1 MSLDMISRLR
11 RLFGRAEMEVTE
23 TRERQKVAGLSS
35 ESNEGR
41 RRWSWGM
48 WMAGRQSSC
57 PATVLSKKEA
67 KKEEKRLTKELELST
82 QERNELRD
90 RLIYVTEG
98 SMNKRPYYRQNPLY
112 EKLKLKEK
120 TVMSF
125 LNKLEME
132 NTEFCENVQEHKKEI
147 NFYRNLQSRLLLQS
161 SVVKKSLVKVRQ
173 DCKEVQADSYLLQQY
188 LTELNLNV
196 KDEQQKIN
204 NLPNQQQQDKVSETA
219 RELELDTSQEESLLQ
234 NELSPQE
241 PPVELPPQ
249 QPQTSLD
256 ESPSS

>member
-1 MSLDMISRLR
+1 
-11 RLFGRAEMEVTE
+11 
-23 TRERQKVAGLSS
+23 
-35 ESNEGR
+35 
-41 RRWSWGM
+41 
-48 WMAGRQSSC
+48 
-57 PATVLSKKEA
+57 
-67 KKEEKRLTKELELST
+67 
-82 QERNELRD
+82 
-90 RLIYVTEG
+90 
-98 SMNKRPYYRQNPLY
+98 RPYYRQNPLY

-196 KDEQQKIN
+196 EDELQKTN
-204 NLPNQQQQDKVSETA
+204 NLPTQQQQVRISTLF
-219 RELELDTSQEESLLQ
+219 RLI
-234 NELSPQE
+234 LSDIICP
-241 PPVELPPQ
+241 
-249 QPQTSLD
+249 
-256 ESPSS
+256 